1 MGGPRQLVRIAGRFL
16 IETIIRIDLS
26 VSRKNVPMTSYMDTH
41 IIHTYWPFGYD
52 ISAVAWYFWSRRH
65 TAIFV
70 QCPTSKDIFK
80 TSLRR
85 QKNGIFQHLCE

>member
-1 MGGPRQLVRIAGRFL
+1 MGGARQLVRIAGRFL

-26 VSRKNVPMTSYMDTH
+26 VSRKNVPMTSYMDTR
-41 IIHTYWPFGYD
+41 IIHAYWPFGCD

-70 QCPTSKDIFK
+70 QYVQRRRIYSK
-80 TSLRR
+80 L
-85 QKNGIFQHLCE
+85 L

>member
-41 IIHTYWPFGYD
+41 VNTLIGRL
-52 ISAVAWYFWSRRH
+52 VAILAQSH
-65 TAIFV
+65 
-70 QCPTSKDIFK
+70 
-80 TSLRR
+80 
-85 QKNGIFQHLCE
+85 GIFGHVVTQLYLYSVQRRRIYSKLP